1 MWLESWISI
10 LKCPARALNQ
20 FPSGTSRSIN
30 TGVPDFDHYTRDTT
44 IREINIGRNLCG
56 WSLEI
61 THYMALW
68 GLEYTLMVLRIQ
80 VFGFLRWVAGL
91 CMSDVSSRSPWLLKT
106 KAVRSVKTS
115 GISDPAIQRN
125 NTEDLCSASCQAYNV
140 SCVANVCARN
150 VTHS

>member
-1 MWLESWISI
+1 
-10 LKCPARALNQ
+10 
-20 FPSGTSRSIN
+20 
-30 TGVPDFDHYTRDTT
+30 VFDK

-68 GLEYTLMVLRIQ
+68 GLGYTVMVLSVQ
-80 VFGFLRWVAGL
+80 VFGVLRWMAEL
-91 CMSDVSSRSPWLLKT
+91 CMPHVSFRSPWLLKT
-106 KAVRSVKTS
+106 KAVQSVKTS

-125 NTEDLCSASCQAYNV
+125 NPEDLCSASCQAYNV
-140 SCVANVCARN
+140 SRIASVCARS

>member
-1 MWLESWISI
+1 MLLESWISV

-20 FPSGTSRSIN
+20 FPSGTSRSVN
-30 TGVPDFDHYTRDTT
+30 TGIPYFDHHTRDTT

-68 GLEYTLMVLRIQ
+68 GVGYKVMVLRIQ

-91 CMSDVSSRSPWLLKT
+91 CMPDVSSRSPWLLKM
-106 KAVRSVKTS
+106 KAVQSVEMS
-115 GISDPAIQRN
+115 AIGDPAIQRN
-125 NTEDLCSASCQAYNV
+125 NPEDLCSARCKAYNV
-140 SCVANVCARN
+140 SRVACVCARN